1 METVNLISKLPL
13 GSMRAEEALQVGDQ
27 LLAATVS
34 YRTEAFKL
42 LGVCNLLTESIEAA
56 RATTETVKAHPL
68 SAAIAELAEKVDNE
82 VLALLSI
89 NRGHK
94 RTVPLQFTAAAAT
107 TVPFIE
113 KAFAGYSTSNV
124 LIKSERLVDF
134 FATIDSKPELSSAME
149 AVSLKPLTDEL
160 RNLQTELL
168 TLREKRTKE
177 KVGPVT
183 ETKLLQVAQVKSM
196 IRRLLTTIET
206 NAMTEPDVDYKPLIA
221 NINNIAAEVKKIVN
235 MRRAAQRNNLASAT
249 NATAPVAT
257 TIGTVNNEVA

>member
-1 METVNLISKLPL
+1 METVSIFSKLPL
-13 GSMRAEEALQVGDQ
+13 GSMRAEETLQVGDQ

-68 SAAIAELAEKVDNE
+68 SAAIAELAEKVDND
-82 VLALLSI
+82 VLALSGI

-94 RTVPLQFTAAAAT
+94 KAVPEQFTAAAAL

-113 KAFAGYSTSNV
+113 KAFAGYSISNV

-134 FATIDSKPELSSAME
+134 FATIDSKPELSSALE
-149 AVSLKPLTDEL
+149 ALSLKPLIDEL
-160 RNLQTELL
+160 RNRQTELL
-168 TLREKRTKE
+168 TLRERRTKE
-177 KVGPVT
+177 KKAAVT
-183 ETKLLQVAQVKSM
+183 QTKLLQVAQVKSM

-206 NAMTEPDVDYKPLIA
+206 NAMTEPDIDYKPLIA
-221 NINNIAAEVKKIVN
+221 NINNIMAEVKKIVN
-235 MRRAAQRNNLASAT
+235 MRRAAQRNSLASAQ
-249 NATAPVAT
+249 NATAPAAPT
-257 TIGTVNNEVA
+257 TGTVQNEVA